1 MRLQNLPQHSKFCPH
16 LPVDGIKIVVS
27 AFRYAVQALAYTAF
41 ALLLG
46 YFSFW
51 PRYQYASAEMAVIK
65 VSLSHATERVNPC
78 VQLSPAHIAE
88 LAPNMR
94 RPELCERK
102 RLPLHLELDVD
113 DRVILRRH
121 AVPSGVWEDG
131 PASVYERLQL
141 APGPHR
147 IAVRLRDSARREGW
161 DYTFTEDKVL
171 QAGRY
176 ATITFRAENGGF
188 SIR

>member
-1 MRLQNLPQHSKFCPH
+1 MLSVL
-16 LPVDGIKIVVS
+16 
-27 AFRYAVQALAYTAF
+27 RYGVQALAYTAF
-41 ALLLG
+41 TLLLG

-51 PRYQYASAEMAVIK
+51 PRYEYAPADMAVLK
-65 VSLSHATERVNPC
+65 VSLSHATERAKPC
-78 VQLSPAHIAE
+78 VQLSPAQIAE

-94 RPELCERK
+94 RPELCERE

-113 DRVILRRH
+113 GRILLRRE
-121 AVPSGVWEDG
+121 AAPSGLWEDG

-141 APGPHR
+141 PPGPYR
-147 IAVRLRDSARREGW
+147 IAVRLRDSARSEGW
-161 DYTFTEDKVL
+161 DYTFSEDIVL

-176 ATITFRAENGGF
+176 AAITFRAKNGGF